1 MPPAD
6 TAVKIAGALGLS
18 VEYLITGKE
27 YQRSTDISKYVRFRG
42 ILDDLLGLSDD
53 VLNLMGALIRTA
65 AEQEKRMRATLISL
79 MLISASLE
87 SFYIKAECKT
97 VRIMLELVQP

>member
-27 YQRSTDISKYVRFRG
+27 YQRATDISKYVRFRD
-42 ILDDLLGLSDD
+42 ILDDLLVLPDD
-53 VLNLMGALIRTA
+53 VLNLMYALIRTA
-65 AEQEKRMRATLISL
+65 AEQEKRVRAVPVGAHTPSL
-79 MLISASLE
+79 
-87 SFYIKAECKT
+87 
-97 VRIMLELVQP
+97 